1 MSEILEKY
9 TELREELDNKDPLV
23 RYARLKE
30 ELDNK
35 DPLVRYAQI
44 KEELVSIKE
53 ENARKF
59 EKDIKKREESTL
71 EAMKSLFHSLGEEE
85 VEVVEQPIIVSD
97 EEVENVDIQE
107 KQQQEEQSTEEI
119 ELSEPDIAE
128 EITTVDQV
136 SKIITKH
143 EKDKEVKEEIS
154 PIQVKINI
162 LEQQIKQL
170 FLDKSILGGGLDP
183 NKISAHLIPTTANT
197 FDLGSSERPWRDV
210 HLSGATLVIG
220 GTEIASS
227 ELTVLDNV
235 TAGTISASKAVIVDS
250 NKDIDGF
257 RNVNAASYSIGGVAI
272 TSTAAELNIMDGV
285 TSTTA
290 ELNLLDMSTA
300 SGASSS
306 TYLRGDGTWQTI
318 SGSGH
323 TIQNAGS
330 NLTSRTGLNF
340 DGTYVIVTDDSGN
353 NQSDV
358 ALSSAL
364 QAWHSKARPSGVVIG
379 TTDSQTLTN
388 KTLTSSVLN
397 TGVSGTAVLD
407 EDDLSSDSATQ
418 LATQQS
424 IKAYV
429 DSQTHEAGDIT
440 SVVAG
445 TGLTGGATS
454 GAATLNVIGGTGI
467 TANAD
472 DITID
477 ATVTTLTDSQTLTN
491 KTLTSPVLNT
501 GVSGSAVLDEDD
513 MASDSATK
521 LSTQQSIKAYVDA
534 RILTEDTIA
543 ELNDTTISSPVDG
556 HFLVH
561 TGSAWVNE
569 DASTALA
576 SLGVTSTAAEL
587 NILDGVTTTSAELNL
602 IDGAT
607 LTTNEMNLL
616 DVSSASNASS
626 STFLRGDG
634 SWQAVTGGGASL
646 AFKTISISG
655 QSDVVAESTTDT
667 LTFIASGD
675 TTITTNA
682 GNDSITI
689 DTTVTEID
697 GGNF

>member
-9 TELREELDNKDPLV
+9 TELREELNNKDPLV

-388 KTLTSSVLN
+388 KTLTS
-397 TGVSGTAVLD
+397 
-407 EDDLSSDSATQ
+407 
-418 LATQQS
+418 
-424 IKAYV
+424 
-429 DSQTHEAGDIT
+429 
-440 SVVAG
+440 
-445 TGLTGGATS
+445 
-454 GAATLNVIGGTGI
+454 
-467 TANAD
+467 
-472 DITID
+472 
-477 ATVTTLTDSQTLTN
+477 
-491 KTLTSPVLNT
+491 PVLNT

>member
-9 TELREELDNKDPLV
+9 TELREELNNKDPLV

-235 TAGTISASKAVIVDS
+235 TTGTISASKAVIVDS

-388 KTLTSSVLN
+388 KTLTS
-397 TGVSGTAVLD
+397 
-407 EDDLSSDSATQ
+407 
-418 LATQQS
+418 
-424 IKAYV
+424 
-429 DSQTHEAGDIT
+429 
-440 SVVAG
+440 
-445 TGLTGGATS
+445 
-454 GAATLNVIGGTGI
+454 
-467 TANAD
+467 
-472 DITID
+472 
-477 ATVTTLTDSQTLTN
+477 
-491 KTLTSPVLNT
+491 PVLNT
-501 GVSGSAVLDEDD
+501 DVSGSAVLDEDD

-634 SWQAVTGGGASL
+634 SWQTVTGGGASL

-675 TTITTNA
+675 TTLTTNA
-682 GNDSITI
+682 GNDTITI
-689 DTTVTEID
+689 DSSITTVD

>member
-9 TELREELDNKDPLV
+9 TELREELNNKDPLV

-107 KQQQEEQSTEEI
+107 KQQQQEEQSTEEI

-235 TAGTISASKAVIVDS
+235 TTGTISASKAVIVDS

-388 KTLTSSVLN
+388 KTLTS
-397 TGVSGTAVLD
+397 
-407 EDDLSSDSATQ
+407 
-418 LATQQS
+418 
-424 IKAYV
+424 
-429 DSQTHEAGDIT
+429 
-440 SVVAG
+440 
-445 TGLTGGATS
+445 
-454 GAATLNVIGGTGI
+454 
-467 TANAD
+467 
-472 DITID
+472 
-477 ATVTTLTDSQTLTN
+477 
-491 KTLTSPVLNT
+491 PVLNT

-587 NILDGVTTTSAELNL
+587 NILDGVTTTSAELNI

-607 LTTNEMNLL
+607 LTTDEMNLL
-616 DVSSASNASS
+616 DVSTASNASS

-634 SWQAVTGGGASL
+634 SWQTVTGGGASL

-675 TTITTNA
+675 TTLTTNA
-682 GNDSITI
+682 GNDTITI
-689 DTTVTEID
+689 DSSITTVD

>member
-9 TELREELDNKDPLV
+9 TELREELNNKDPLV

-107 KQQQEEQSTEEI
+107 KQQQEEQPTEEI

-388 KTLTSSVLN
+388 KTLTSPVLN

-569 DASTALA
+569 EASTALA

-626 STFLRGDG
+626 STYLRGDG
-634 SWQAVTGGGASL
+634 TWQTAMGGGASL

>member
-1 MSEILEKY
+1 M
-9 TELREELDNKDPLV
+9 
-23 RYARLKE
+23 
-30 ELDNK
+30 
-35 DPLVRYAQI
+35 
-44 KEELVSIKE
+44 
-53 ENARKF
+53 
-59 EKDIKKREESTL
+59 
-71 EAMKSLFHSLGEEE
+71 
-85 VEVVEQPIIVSD
+85 
-97 EEVENVDIQE
+97 
-107 KQQQEEQSTEEI
+107 
-119 ELSEPDIAE
+119 
-128 EITTVDQV
+128 
-136 SKIITKH
+136 
-143 EKDKEVKEEIS
+143 
-154 PIQVKINI
+154 
-162 LEQQIKQL
+162 
-170 FLDKSILGGGLDP
+170 
-183 NKISAHLIPTTANT
+183 
-197 FDLGSSERPWRDV
+197 GSSERPWRDV

-379 TTDSQTLTN
+379 T
-388 KTLTSSVLN
+388 
-397 TGVSGTAVLD
+397 
-407 EDDLSSDSATQ
+407 
-418 LATQQS
+418 
-424 IKAYV
+424 
-429 DSQTHEAGDIT
+429 
-440 SVVAG
+440 
-445 TGLTGGATS
+445 
-454 GAATLNVIGGTGI
+454 
-467 TANAD
+467 
-472 DITID
+472 
-477 ATVTTLTDSQTLTN
+477 TDSQTLTN

>member
-9 TELREELDNKDPLV
+9 TELREELNNKDPLV

-235 TAGTISASKAVIVDS
+235 TAGTISASKALIVDS

-379 TTDSQTLTN
+379 T
-388 KTLTSSVLN
+388 
-397 TGVSGTAVLD
+397 
-407 EDDLSSDSATQ
+407 
-418 LATQQS
+418 
-424 IKAYV
+424 
-429 DSQTHEAGDIT
+429 
-440 SVVAG
+440 
-445 TGLTGGATS
+445 
-454 GAATLNVIGGTGI
+454 
-467 TANAD
+467 
-472 DITID
+472 
-477 ATVTTLTDSQTLTN
+477 TDSQTLTN

>member
-257 RNVNAASYSIGGVAI
+257 RNVNAVSYSIGGVAI

-379 TTDSQTLTN
+379 T
-388 KTLTSSVLN
+388 
-397 TGVSGTAVLD
+397 
-407 EDDLSSDSATQ
+407 
-418 LATQQS
+418 
-424 IKAYV
+424 
-429 DSQTHEAGDIT
+429 
-440 SVVAG
+440 
-445 TGLTGGATS
+445 
-454 GAATLNVIGGTGI
+454 
-467 TANAD
+467 
-472 DITID
+472 
-477 ATVTTLTDSQTLTN
+477 TDSQTLTN

-634 SWQAVTGGGASL
+634 SWQTVTGGGASL

-675 TTITTNA
+675 TTLTTNA
-682 GNDSITI
+682 GNDTITI
-689 DTTVTEID
+689 DSSITTVD

>member
-71 EAMKSLFHSLGEEE
+71 EAMESLFHSLGEEE

-388 KTLTSSVLN
+388 KTLTS
-397 TGVSGTAVLD
+397 
-407 EDDLSSDSATQ
+407 
-418 LATQQS
+418 
-424 IKAYV
+424 
-429 DSQTHEAGDIT
+429 
-440 SVVAG
+440 
-445 TGLTGGATS
+445 
-454 GAATLNVIGGTGI
+454 
-467 TANAD
+467 
-472 DITID
+472 
-477 ATVTTLTDSQTLTN
+477 
-491 KTLTSPVLNT
+491 PVLNT

>member
-257 RNVNAASYSIGGVAI
+257 RNVNAVSYSIGGVAI

-379 TTDSQTLTN
+379 T
-388 KTLTSSVLN
+388 
-397 TGVSGTAVLD
+397 
-407 EDDLSSDSATQ
+407 
-418 LATQQS
+418 
-424 IKAYV
+424 
-429 DSQTHEAGDIT
+429 
-440 SVVAG
+440 
-445 TGLTGGATS
+445 
-454 GAATLNVIGGTGI
+454 
-467 TANAD
+467 
-472 DITID
+472 
-477 ATVTTLTDSQTLTN
+477 TDSQTLTN

>member
-1 MSEILEKY
+1 MSNIATLKNKTVNNELMAKY
-9 TELREELDNKDPLV
+9 IK
-23 RYARLKE
+23 LKE
-30 ELDNK
+30 ELSIIEEENK
-35 DPLVRYAQI
+35 VK
-44 KEELVSIKE
+44 KEEKILASWESLFGNMGGKVEVEEDEEETPTFEQFQLQLQEDDEKE
-53 ENARKF
+53 E
-59 EKDIKKREESTL
+59 ELDGLEVDIEFPQMIDEIVVPIQ
-71 EAMKSLFHSLGEEE
+71 EEE
-85 VEVVEQPIIVSD
+85 EEIVEE
-97 EEVENVDIQE
+97 
-107 KQQQEEQSTEEI
+107 QQQETTTTPTVKDFASSISKEEKNKPKVLKEAEDSIAIKIRKLEDMLRQLAMQST
-119 ELSEPDIAE
+119 
-128 EITTVDQV
+128 
-136 SKIITKH
+136 
-143 EKDKEVKEEIS
+143 
-154 PIQVKINI
+154 
-162 LEQQIKQL
+162 
-170 FLDKSILGGGLDP
+170 GGGLDP

-197 FDLGSSERPWRDV
+197 FDLGSSDRPWRDV

-257 RNVNAASYSIGGVAI
+257 RNVNAVSYSIGGVAI

-306 TYLRGDGTWQTI
+306 SYLRGDGTWQTI

-569 DASTALA
+569 EASTALA

>member
-71 EAMKSLFHSLGEEE
+71 EAMESLFHSLGEEE

-107 KQQQEEQSTEEI
+107 KQQQEEQPTEEI

-388 KTLTSSVLN
+388 KTLTS
-397 TGVSGTAVLD
+397 
-407 EDDLSSDSATQ
+407 
-418 LATQQS
+418 
-424 IKAYV
+424 
-429 DSQTHEAGDIT
+429 
-440 SVVAG
+440 
-445 TGLTGGATS
+445 
-454 GAATLNVIGGTGI
+454 
-467 TANAD
+467 
-472 DITID
+472 
-477 ATVTTLTDSQTLTN
+477 
-491 KTLTSPVLNT
+491 PVLNT

>member
-9 TELREELDNKDPLV
+9 TELREELNNKDPLV

-235 TAGTISASKAVIVDS
+235 TTGTISASKAVIVDS

-388 KTLTSSVLN
+388 KTLTS
-397 TGVSGTAVLD
+397 
-407 EDDLSSDSATQ
+407 
-418 LATQQS
+418 
-424 IKAYV
+424 
-429 DSQTHEAGDIT
+429 
-440 SVVAG
+440 
-445 TGLTGGATS
+445 
-454 GAATLNVIGGTGI
+454 
-467 TANAD
+467 
-472 DITID
+472 
-477 ATVTTLTDSQTLTN
+477 
-491 KTLTSPVLNT
+491 PVLNT

-607 LTTNEMNLL
+607 LTTDEMNLL
-616 DVSSASNASS
+616 DVSTASNASS

-675 TTITTNA
+675 TTLTTNA
-682 GNDSITI
+682 GNDTITI
-689 DTTVTEID
+689 DSSITTVD

>member
-1 MSEILEKY
+1 MSKILEKY
-9 TELREELDNKDPLV
+9 TELR
-23 RYARLKE
+23 E

-71 EAMKSLFHSLGEEE
+71 EAMESLFHSLGEEE

-388 KTLTSSVLN
+388 KTLTS
-397 TGVSGTAVLD
+397 
-407 EDDLSSDSATQ
+407 
-418 LATQQS
+418 
-424 IKAYV
+424 
-429 DSQTHEAGDIT
+429 
-440 SVVAG
+440 
-445 TGLTGGATS
+445 
-454 GAATLNVIGGTGI
+454 
-467 TANAD
+467 
-472 DITID
+472 
-477 ATVTTLTDSQTLTN
+477 
-491 KTLTSPVLNT
+491 PVLNT

-569 DASTALA
+569 EASTALA

>member
-1 MSEILEKY
+1 MSKILEKY
-9 TELREELDNKDPLV
+9 TELR
-23 RYARLKE
+23 E

-235 TAGTISASKAVIVDS
+235 TTGTISASKAVIVDS

-388 KTLTSSVLN
+388 KTLTS
-397 TGVSGTAVLD
+397 
-407 EDDLSSDSATQ
+407 
-418 LATQQS
+418 
-424 IKAYV
+424 
-429 DSQTHEAGDIT
+429 
-440 SVVAG
+440 
-445 TGLTGGATS
+445 
-454 GAATLNVIGGTGI
+454 
-467 TANAD
+467 
-472 DITID
+472 
-477 ATVTTLTDSQTLTN
+477 
-491 KTLTSPVLNT
+491 PVLNT

-513 MASDSATK
+513 MTSDSATK

-646 AFKTISISG
+646 AFRTVSVSG
-655 QSDVVAESTTDT
+655 QSDVVADDTADT

>member
-9 TELREELDNKDPLV
+9 TELREELNNKDPLV

-235 TAGTISASKAVIVDS
+235 TTGTISASKAVIVDS

-388 KTLTSSVLN
+388 KTLTS
-397 TGVSGTAVLD
+397 
-407 EDDLSSDSATQ
+407 
-418 LATQQS
+418 
-424 IKAYV
+424 
-429 DSQTHEAGDIT
+429 
-440 SVVAG
+440 
-445 TGLTGGATS
+445 
-454 GAATLNVIGGTGI
+454 
-467 TANAD
+467 
-472 DITID
+472 
-477 ATVTTLTDSQTLTN
+477 
-491 KTLTSPVLNT
+491 PVLNT

-607 LTTNEMNLL
+607 LTTDEMNLL
-616 DVSSASNASS
+616 DVSTASNASS

-634 SWQAVTGGGASL
+634 SWQTVTGGGASL

-675 TTITTNA
+675 TTLTTNA
-682 GNDSITI
+682 GNDTITI
-689 DTTVTEID
+689 DSSITTVD

>member
-9 TELREELDNKDPLV
+9 TELREELNNKDPLV

-388 KTLTSSVLN
+388 KTLTSPVLN

-407 EDDLSSDSATQ
+407 EDDMT
-418 LATQQS
+418 
-424 IKAYV
+424 
-429 DSQTHEAGDIT
+429 
-440 SVVAG
+440 
-445 TGLTGGATS
+445 
-454 GAATLNVIGGTGI
+454 
-467 TANAD
+467 
-472 DITID
+472 
-477 ATVTTLTDSQTLTN
+477 
-491 KTLTSPVLNT
+491 
-501 GVSGSAVLDEDD
+501 
-513 MASDSATK
+513 SDSATK

-607 LTTNEMNLL
+607 LTTDEMNLL
-616 DVSSASNASS
+616 DVSTASNASS

-634 SWQAVTGGGASL
+634 SWQTVTGGGASL

>member
-9 TELREELDNKDPLV
+9 TELREELNNKDPLV

-107 KQQQEEQSTEEI
+107 KQQQQEEQSTEEI

-235 TAGTISASKAVIVDS
+235 TTGTISASKAVIVDS

-379 TTDSQTLTN
+379 T
-388 KTLTSSVLN
+388 
-397 TGVSGTAVLD
+397 
-407 EDDLSSDSATQ
+407 
-418 LATQQS
+418 
-424 IKAYV
+424 
-429 DSQTHEAGDIT
+429 
-440 SVVAG
+440 
-445 TGLTGGATS
+445 
-454 GAATLNVIGGTGI
+454 
-467 TANAD
+467 
-472 DITID
+472 
-477 ATVTTLTDSQTLTN
+477 TDSQTLTN

-675 TTITTNA
+675 TTLTTNA
-682 GNDSITI
+682 GNDTITI
-689 DTTVTEID
+689 DSSITTVD

>member
-107 KQQQEEQSTEEI
+107 KQQQEEQPTEEI

-388 KTLTSSVLN
+388 KTLTS
-397 TGVSGTAVLD
+397 
-407 EDDLSSDSATQ
+407 
-418 LATQQS
+418 
-424 IKAYV
+424 
-429 DSQTHEAGDIT
+429 
-440 SVVAG
+440 
-445 TGLTGGATS
+445 
-454 GAATLNVIGGTGI
+454 
-467 TANAD
+467 
-472 DITID
+472 
-477 ATVTTLTDSQTLTN
+477 
-491 KTLTSPVLNT
+491 PVLNT

-675 TTITTNA
+675 TTLTTNA
-682 GNDSITI
+682 GNDTITI
-689 DTTVTEID
+689 DSSITTVD

>member
-9 TELREELDNKDPLV
+9 TELREELNNKDPLV

-97 EEVENVDIQE
+97 EEVENVDIQEE

-235 TAGTISASKAVIVDS
+235 TTGTISASKAVIVDS

-388 KTLTSSVLN
+388 KTLTS
-397 TGVSGTAVLD
+397 
-407 EDDLSSDSATQ
+407 
-418 LATQQS
+418 
-424 IKAYV
+424 
-429 DSQTHEAGDIT
+429 
-440 SVVAG
+440 
-445 TGLTGGATS
+445 
-454 GAATLNVIGGTGI
+454 
-467 TANAD
+467 
-472 DITID
+472 
-477 ATVTTLTDSQTLTN
+477 
-491 KTLTSPVLNT
+491 PVLNT

-607 LTTNEMNLL
+607 LTTDEMNLL
-616 DVSSASNASS
+616 DVSTASNASS

-675 TTITTNA
+675 TTLTTNA
-682 GNDSITI
+682 GNDTITI
-689 DTTVTEID
+689 DSSITTVD

>member
-9 TELREELDNKDPLV
+9 TELREELNNKDPLV

-235 TAGTISASKAVIVDS
+235 TTGTISASKAVIVDS

-379 TTDSQTLTN
+379 T
-388 KTLTSSVLN
+388 
-397 TGVSGTAVLD
+397 
-407 EDDLSSDSATQ
+407 
-418 LATQQS
+418 
-424 IKAYV
+424 
-429 DSQTHEAGDIT
+429 
-440 SVVAG
+440 
-445 TGLTGGATS
+445 
-454 GAATLNVIGGTGI
+454 
-467 TANAD
+467 
-472 DITID
+472 
-477 ATVTTLTDSQTLTN
+477 TDSQTLTN

-646 AFKTISISG
+646 AFRTVSVSG
-655 QSDVVAESTTDT
+655 QSDVVADDTADT

>member
-9 TELREELDNKDPLV
+9 TELREELNNKDPLV

-388 KTLTSSVLN
+388 KTLTS
-397 TGVSGTAVLD
+397 
-407 EDDLSSDSATQ
+407 
-418 LATQQS
+418 
-424 IKAYV
+424 
-429 DSQTHEAGDIT
+429 
-440 SVVAG
+440 
-445 TGLTGGATS
+445 
-454 GAATLNVIGGTGI
+454 
-467 TANAD
+467 
-472 DITID
+472 
-477 ATVTTLTDSQTLTN
+477 
-491 KTLTSPVLNT
+491 PVLNT

-587 NILDGVTTTSAELNL
+587 NILDGVTTTSAELNI

-607 LTTNEMNLL
+607 LTTDEMNLL
-616 DVSSASNASS
+616 DVSTASNASS

-675 TTITTNA
+675 TTLTTNA
-682 GNDSITI
+682 GNDTITI
-689 DTTVTEID
+689 DSSITTVD

>member
-9 TELREELDNKDPLV
+9 TELREELNNKDPLV

-97 EEVENVDIQE
+97 EEVENVDIQEE

-235 TAGTISASKAVIVDS
+235 TTGTISASKAVIVDS

-379 TTDSQTLTN
+379 T
-388 KTLTSSVLN
+388 
-397 TGVSGTAVLD
+397 
-407 EDDLSSDSATQ
+407 
-418 LATQQS
+418 
-424 IKAYV
+424 
-429 DSQTHEAGDIT
+429 
-440 SVVAG
+440 
-445 TGLTGGATS
+445 
-454 GAATLNVIGGTGI
+454 
-467 TANAD
+467 
-472 DITID
+472 
-477 ATVTTLTDSQTLTN
+477 TDSQTLTN

>member
-9 TELREELDNKDPLV
+9 TELREELNNKDPLV

-107 KQQQEEQSTEEI
+107 KQQQQEEQSTEEI

-235 TAGTISASKAVIVDS
+235 TTGTISASKAVIVDS

-388 KTLTSSVLN
+388 KTLTS
-397 TGVSGTAVLD
+397 
-407 EDDLSSDSATQ
+407 
-418 LATQQS
+418 
-424 IKAYV
+424 
-429 DSQTHEAGDIT
+429 
-440 SVVAG
+440 
-445 TGLTGGATS
+445 
-454 GAATLNVIGGTGI
+454 
-467 TANAD
+467 
-472 DITID
+472 
-477 ATVTTLTDSQTLTN
+477 
-491 KTLTSPVLNT
+491 PVLNT

-607 LTTNEMNLL
+607 LTTDEMNLL
-616 DVSSASNASS
+616 DVSTASNASS

-634 SWQAVTGGGASL
+634 SWQTVTGGGASL

-675 TTITTNA
+675 TTLTTNA
-682 GNDSITI
+682 GNDTITI
-689 DTTVTEID
+689 DSSITTVD

>member
-107 KQQQEEQSTEEI
+107 KQQQEEQPTEEI

-306 TYLRGDGTWQTI
+306 SYLRGDGTWQTI

-379 TTDSQTLTN
+379 T
-388 KTLTSSVLN
+388 
-397 TGVSGTAVLD
+397 
-407 EDDLSSDSATQ
+407 
-418 LATQQS
+418 
-424 IKAYV
+424 
-429 DSQTHEAGDIT
+429 
-440 SVVAG
+440 
-445 TGLTGGATS
+445 
-454 GAATLNVIGGTGI
+454 
-467 TANAD
+467 
-472 DITID
+472 
-477 ATVTTLTDSQTLTN
+477 TDSQTLTN

>member
-257 RNVNAASYSIGGVAI
+257 RNVNATSYSIGGTAI
-272 TSTAAELNIMDGV
+272 SSTAAELNILDGV

-379 TTDSQTLTN
+379 T
-388 KTLTSSVLN
+388 
-397 TGVSGTAVLD
+397 
-407 EDDLSSDSATQ
+407 
-418 LATQQS
+418 
-424 IKAYV
+424 
-429 DSQTHEAGDIT
+429 
-440 SVVAG
+440 
-445 TGLTGGATS
+445 
-454 GAATLNVIGGTGI
+454 
-467 TANAD
+467 
-472 DITID
+472 
-477 ATVTTLTDSQTLTN
+477 TDSQTLTN

>member
-9 TELREELDNKDPLV
+9 TELREELNNKDPLV

-107 KQQQEEQSTEEI
+107 KQQQQEEQSTEEI

-235 TAGTISASKAVIVDS
+235 TTGTISASKAVIVDS

-388 KTLTSSVLN
+388 KTLTS
-397 TGVSGTAVLD
+397 
-407 EDDLSSDSATQ
+407 
-418 LATQQS
+418 
-424 IKAYV
+424 
-429 DSQTHEAGDIT
+429 
-440 SVVAG
+440 
-445 TGLTGGATS
+445 
-454 GAATLNVIGGTGI
+454 
-467 TANAD
+467 
-472 DITID
+472 
-477 ATVTTLTDSQTLTN
+477 
-491 KTLTSPVLNT
+491 PVLNT

-607 LTTNEMNLL
+607 LTTDEMNLL
-616 DVSSASNASS
+616 DVSTASNASS

-634 SWQAVTGGGASL
+634 SWQTVSGGGASL

-675 TTITTNA
+675 TTLTTNA
-682 GNDSITI
+682 GNDTITI
-689 DTTVTEID
+689 DSSITTVD

>member
-1 MSEILEKY
+1 MFKNEVILFKHE
-9 TELREELDNKDPLV
+9 V
-23 RYARLKE
+23 
-30 ELDNK
+30 
-35 DPLVRYAQI
+35 I
-44 KEELVSIKE
+44 
-53 ENARKF
+53 
-59 EKDIKKREESTL
+59 
-71 EAMKSLFHSLGEEE
+71 LFKNE
-85 VEVVEQPIIVSD
+85 VI
-97 EEVENVDIQE
+97 
-107 KQQQEEQSTEEI
+107 
-119 ELSEPDIAE
+119 LS
-128 EITTVDQV
+128 
-136 SKIITKH
+136 KH

-388 KTLTSSVLN
+388 KTLTS
-397 TGVSGTAVLD
+397 
-407 EDDLSSDSATQ
+407 
-418 LATQQS
+418 
-424 IKAYV
+424 
-429 DSQTHEAGDIT
+429 
-440 SVVAG
+440 
-445 TGLTGGATS
+445 
-454 GAATLNVIGGTGI
+454 
-467 TANAD
+467 
-472 DITID
+472 
-477 ATVTTLTDSQTLTN
+477 
-491 KTLTSPVLNT
+491 PVLNT

>member
-388 KTLTSSVLN
+388 KTLTS
-397 TGVSGTAVLD
+397 
-407 EDDLSSDSATQ
+407 
-418 LATQQS
+418 
-424 IKAYV
+424 
-429 DSQTHEAGDIT
+429 
-440 SVVAG
+440 
-445 TGLTGGATS
+445 
-454 GAATLNVIGGTGI
+454 
-467 TANAD
+467 
-472 DITID
+472 
-477 ATVTTLTDSQTLTN
+477 
-491 KTLTSPVLNT
+491 PVLNT